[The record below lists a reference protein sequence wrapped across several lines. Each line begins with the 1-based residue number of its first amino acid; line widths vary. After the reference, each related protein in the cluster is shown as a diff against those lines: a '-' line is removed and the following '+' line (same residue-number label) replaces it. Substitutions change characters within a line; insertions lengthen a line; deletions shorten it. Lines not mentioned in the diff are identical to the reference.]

1 MYHAKHP
8 EGSRK
13 KIYTANNGAVGK
25 ILIFFVKSKHLLTI
39 AIDFL
44 AGAFM
49 GFDSELEDSASEC
62 DVEGQRMDAVQAANL
77 KTTAILDSP
86 DHLPIFEGIFY
97 IFFREIKI
105 LLQNFEIE
113 MILFTNRPTP

>member
-25 ILIFFVKSKHLLTI
+25 ILIFFVKSKHLSTLELQI
-39 AIDFL
+39 CRFDFDFL

-97 IFFREIKI
+97 IYFS
-105 LLQNFEIE
+105 
-113 MILFTNRPTP
+113 